1 MRAKNDIYVG
11 IFFLLLLVITSQ
23 INAQGS
29 AGTAAPY
36 ESRVIVD
43 MPTAGVLSKNTLGLQ
58 MVAFADGGILAD
70 ASFAP
75 FTNFNIGLGY
85 SGTKIL
91 GTGSIISQGLPSL
104 HLRYRV
110 IDETLTIPAIMV
122 GLNSQGRGVVANK
135 RFETRAPGLF
145 GAVSKQYKWPGG
157 TVSLHGGIGYS
168 VDLGF
173 EGAGLNVWGGV
184 EQSLGGSAALQVE
197 FNSVLNESKQQPLL
211 NLALRWA
218 IVSGVTLELQARDVF
233 GNLPSAQ
240 GATRTLAIEVI
251 RRL

>member
-1 MRAKNDIYVG
+1 MRVKYWIMAGFVC
-11 IFFLLLLVITSQ
+11 FLSCTPLLFS
-23 INAQGS
+23 QGS

-58 MVAFADGGILAD
+58 TVAFADGGILAD
-70 ASFAP
+70 VSFAP

-91 GTGSIISQGLPSL
+91 GTGSIVSQGLPSL
-104 HLRYRV
+104 HLRYRI
-110 IDETLTIPAIMV
+110 IDETLNFPAVMLGI
-122 GLNSQGRGVVANK
+122 NTQGRGVVTNK
-135 RFETRAPGLF
+135 RFETRAAGVF
-145 GAVSKQYKWPGG
+145 GALSKQYKWPGG

-173 EGAGLNVWGGV
+173 DGAGVNVWGGI

-197 FNSVLNESKQQPLL
+197 FNPVLNESKQQPLL